1 MLYDNINMNRYYDLL
16 KNNFLDFNRILLEK
30 YHQLQL
36 NELDVVILMKLN
48 SYLIR
53 EAKTVSFDRLVSTMS
68 ATEEECSNRIID
80 LVNKGIITMELSKE
94 TGKETYSLDELYR
107 KLSFIIDGDDEK
119 IDKEEQ
125 KKWIKTTIND
135 LERELKKILTPLE
148 IQMVNKWYIDYHYQ
162 YEEVCEALLETLKV
176 RNRGINFMDR
186 HLYKQQQK
194 VLETIEIKDNIQDMF
209 SKVYN
214 GRQ

>member
-1 MLYDNINMNRYYDLL
+1 MNRYYDLL

-48 SYLIR
+48 SYLIQG
-53 EAKTVSFDRLVSTMS
+53 EKSVSFDQLISTMT
-68 ATEEECSNRIID
+68 ATEEECSNRVID
-80 LVNKGIITMELSKE
+80 LINKGIITMELSKE
-94 TGKETYSLDELYR
+94 TGKEIYGLDELYR
-107 KLSFIIDGDDEK
+107 KLSFIIDGEDEK

-125 KKWIKTTIND
+125 KRWIKTTIND

-176 RNRGINFMDR
+176 KNRGMNFMDR
-186 HLYKQQQK
+186 YLYNNTTKQKAQ
-194 VLETIEIKDNIQDMF
+194 
-209 SKVYN
+209 SK
-214 GRQ
+214 

>member
-1 MLYDNINMNRYYDLL
+1 MNRYYDLL

-48 SYLIR
+48 SYLIQG
-53 EAKTVSFDRLVSTMS
+53 EKSVSFDQLISTMT
-68 ATEEECSNRIID
+68 ATEEECSNRVID
-80 LVNKGIITMELSKE
+80 LINKGIITMELSKE
-94 TGKETYSLDELYR
+94 TGKEIYGLDELYR
-107 KLSFIIDGDDEK
+107 KLSFIIDGETDK
-119 IDKEEQ
+119 IDEED
-125 KKWIKTTIND
+125 KKRWIKTTIHR
-135 LERELKKILTPLE
+135 LERALKKILTPLE

-176 RNRGINFMDR
+176 KNRGMNFMDR
-186 HLYKQQQK
+186 YLYKQHNK
-194 VLETIEIKDNIQDMF
+194 TESTVEVKENIQDMF
-209 SKVYN
+209 SKVYS

>member
-1 MLYDNINMNRYYDLL
+1 MNRYYDLL

-48 SYLIR
+48 SYLIQG
-53 EAKTVSFDRLVSTMS
+53 AKTVSFDRLVSTMS
-68 ATEEECSNRIID
+68 ATEEECSNRLID

-194 VLETIEIKDNIQDMF
+194 VLETVEIKDNIQDMF

>member
-1 MLYDNINMNRYYDLL
+1 MNRYYDLL

-48 SYLIR
+48 SYLIQG
-53 EAKTVSFDRLVSTMS
+53 EKSVSFDQLISTMT
-68 ATEEECSNRIID
+68 ATEEECSNRVID
-80 LVNKGIITMELSKE
+80 LINKGIITMELSKE
-94 TGKETYSLDELYR
+94 TGKEIYGLDELYR
-107 KLSFIIDGDDEK
+107 KLSFIIDGEDEK

-125 KKWIKTTIND
+125 KRWIKTTIND

-176 RNRGINFMDR
+176 KNRGMNFMDR
-186 HLYKQQQK
+186 YLYKQHNK
-194 VLETIEIKDNIQDMF
+194 TESTVEVKENIQDMF
-209 SKVYN
+209 SKVYS

>member
-1 MLYDNINMNRYYDLL
+1 MNRYYDLL

-48 SYLIR
+48 SYLIQG
-53 EAKTVSFDRLVSTMS
+53 EKSVSFDQLISTMT
-68 ATEEECSNRIID
+68 ATEEECSNRVID
-80 LVNKGIITMELSKE
+80 LINKGIITMELSKE
-94 TGKETYSLDELYR
+94 TGKEIYGLDELYR
-107 KLSFIIDGDDEK
+107 KLSFIIDGEDEK

-125 KKWIKTTIND
+125 KRWIKTTIND
-135 LERELKKILTPLE
+135 LERELKKILTALE

-176 RNRGINFMDR
+176 KNRGMNFMDR
-186 HLYKQQQK
+186 YLYKQHNK
-194 VLETIEIKDNIQDMF
+194 TESTVEVKENIQDMF
-209 SKVYN
+209 SKVYS

>member
-1 MLYDNINMNRYYDLL
+1 MNRYYDLL
-16 KNNFLDFNRILLEK
+16 KNNFLDFNRILLDK

-48 SYLIR
+48 SYLIQG
-53 EAKTVSFDRLVSTMS
+53 EKSVSFDQLVSTMT

-80 LVNKGIITMELSKE
+80 LVNKEIISMELSKE

-119 IDKEEQ
+119 IDKQEQ
-125 KKWIKTTIND
+125 KQWIKTTIND

-162 YEEVCEALLETLKV
+162 YEEVCEALLETLRIK
-176 RNRGINFMDR
+176 NRGMNFMDR
-186 HLYKQQQK
+186 YLYKQHNK
-194 VLETIEIKDNIQDMF
+194 VESTVEVKENIQDLF

-214 GRQ
+214 GHQ

>member
-1 MLYDNINMNRYYDLL
+1 MNRYYDLL

-48 SYLIR
+48 SYLIQG
-53 EAKTVSFDRLVSTMS
+53 AKTVSFDRLVSTMS
-68 ATEEECSNRIID
+68 ATEEECSNRLID

-176 RNRGINFMDR
+176 RNRGLNFMDR

-194 VLETIEIKDNIQDMF
+194 VLETVEIKDNIQDMF

>member
-53 EAKTVSFDRLVSTMS
+53 EAKTVSFNRLVSTMS